1 MLDKKIRWAIGL
13 GLTASL
19 AGCGFLGGEQSAKT
33 ASYTP
38 AVIGADKATGPEAD
52 YPVVLGDA
60 FKVDGVEYVP
70 SNSWNY
76 DSVGYATGEQGEG
89 VSASHKTLPLPS
101 YVEVTSL
108 QSGKTV
114 LVRVSRRGPMNN
126 ARLIA
131 LSPAAQAQLGVGEA
145 GPVRVR
151 RVNPPEYERAVLR
164 SGKAGPERI
173 DTPKSLVQ
181 VLRKKLP
188 NVGSASLASATASQS
203 SGPPPGSAPATAAA
217 TPKPNNNR
225 GIQNPRPTRRVA
237 VGPRPEASP
246 APSATPSP
254 APAVSSTPA
263 PKAPAASTSE
273 PAAKGRYAV
282 QAAAF
287 RNFTS
292 ASKLAKAINGFV
304 KSGGG
309 YHRVRTGPYASRGQA
324 EAGLA
329 KVRAAGYRDAQ
340 IVIGG

>member
-1 MLDKKIRWAIGL
+1 MRLLDKKLRWAIGL
-13 GLTASL
+13 GLTVSL
-19 AGCGFLGGEQSAKT
+19 AGCGFLGGEQSPKT
-33 ASYTP
+33 ASALP
-38 AVIGADKATGPEAD
+38 DALDSASDSGPEAD
-52 YPVVLGDA
+52 FPVVLGDV
-60 FKVDGVEYVP
+60 FKVDGVEYTP

-76 DSVGYATGEQGEG
+76 DSVGYATGEQAEG

-114 LVRVSRRGPMNN
+114 LVRVARRGPMNN

-151 RVNPPEYERAVLR
+151 RVNPPEYERNVLR

-173 DTPKSLVQ
+173 DTPKSLVEI
-181 VLRKKLP
+181 LRKKLP
-188 NVGSASLASATASQS
+188 NVGSASLASTA
-203 SGPPPGSAPATAAA
+203 PSAAPTPTPTPTPSASPAA
-217 TPKPNNNR
+217 T
-225 GIQNPRPTRRVA
+225 QNPRPTRRVS
-237 VGPRPEASP
+237 VN
-246 APSATPSP
+246 PSP
-254 APAVSSTPA
+254 APTPEPAQAASAPPA
-263 PKAPAASTSE
+263 PKPPAASPST

-287 RNFTS
+287 RNLSS
-292 ASKLAKAINGFV
+292 ATKLAKTIGGFV

-329 KVRAAGYRDAQ
+329 KVRAAGYREAQ